1 MNILINKLLN
11 NYNNFTQ
18 KELQILLRTLRDS
31 KDEDI
36 CVCLTLS
43 NFIDQNYKLSSA
55 DIKQIFLSESDL
67 SAFIRIKHNN
77 NFRYFEIKIDPNEI
91 LQNFKLLQPNELN
104 KEIGKIIFDNYDL
117 WLESKFEND
126 FWDPDNPY
134 GYMFDVED

>member
-31 KDEDI
+31 KDEDT
-36 CVCLTLS
+36 CVCLALDD
-43 NFIDQNYKLSSA
+43 FIDQNYKLSFD
-55 DIKQIFLSESDL
+55 DIKQIFLGESDL

-77 NFRYFEIKIDPNEI
+77 NFRYFEIKIDPNEV
-91 LQNFKLLQPNELN
+91 LQNFKLLQPDELD
-104 KEIGKIIFDNYDL
+104 KETGKIIFDNYDL

>member
-104 KEIGKIIFDNYDL
+104 KEKGKIIFDNYDL

>member
-126 FWDPDNPY
+126 FCDPDNPY
-134 GYMFDVED
+134 GYMFDLED

>member
-117 WLESKFEND
+117 
-126 FWDPDNPY
+126 
-134 GYMFDVED
+134 